1 MACDQ
6 RHVFGLVEV
15 DDLNFLAFL
24 EVVVTEINITEEVY
38 FVVTVESVEHA
49 RWFWHDFLVSSH
61 NALWSCGIH

>member
-15 DDLNFLAFL
+15 DDLDFLAFL

-38 FVVTVESVEHA
+38 FVVTLESVENV
-49 RWFWHDFLVSSH
+49 RWFWQTFL
-61 NALWSCGIH
+61 CFFT